1 MEFLIV
7 PIVNPDGYDVS
18 CLIILY
24 VIGFIITHC
33 STLGLLIVSG
43 EKTEP
48 KILVHIVLE
57 LI

>member
-18 CLIILY
+18 CLILY

-43 EKTEP
+43 EKTES
-48 KILVHIVLE
+48 KILVRIVLE

>member
-7 PIVNPDGYDVS
+7 PIVNPDGYAVS
-18 CLIILY
+18 CLILY

-43 EKTEP
+43 EKTES
-48 KILVHIVLE
+48 KILIHIVLE